1 MWAELM
7 VQFTLPKNSK
17 ITAGK
22 TWTRSVGA
30 RNPREYRVY
39 RWNPDDG
46 KNPRMDTYFVDLDGC
61 GPMALDALIWIKNVI
76 DPTLTFRRSCR
87 EGICGSCSMNI
98 NGVNTLACTMA
109 MNEIKGVIR
118 VYPLPHLA
126 VIKDLVPDL
135 THAYAQ
141 YASIEP
147 WLKTVTPAPERER
160 LQSARIG
167 PSWRAWRTASS
178 ASAARPAVPAI
189 GGTASASSGR
199 PSCCR
204 RTVGSWTAATRQP
217 ASGSTISKTR
227 SGSTAAT
234 PS

>member
-135 THAYAQ
+135 THA
-141 YASIEP
+141 
-147 WLKTVTPAPERER
+147 TPNTRR
-160 LQSARIG
+160 
-167 PSWRAWRTASS
+167 SS
-178 ASAARPAVPAI
+178 PGS
-189 GGTASASSGR
+189 
-199 PSCCR
+199 R
-204 RTVGSWTAATRQP
+204 R
-217 ASGSTISKTR
+217 
-227 SGSTAAT
+227 
-234 PS
+234 